1 MAEFATRGTAGTAL
15 GLSIGALGAQ
25 ALTGGFG
32 NLFGG
37 LMGGGCNNWNRQGAV
52 PVCSDDMLVNRYE
65 LALQQEN
72 AALKT
77 QVEMHK
83 AEIYT
88 DNKLEA
94 LNDRY
99 EKRFNCIENQ
109 IAQQTVH
116 NATSDGLIACMAQ
129 QINALQALTKTV
141 IPTASICPEPMARYN
156 SWTAPTTTTP
166 TTT

>member
-25 ALTGGFG
+25 ALTGGLG

-37 LMGGGCNNWNRQGAV
+37 ILGNNNAAMCAENM
-52 PVCSDDMLVNRYE
+52 PVNRYE

-99 EKRFNCIENQ
+99 EKRFGCIENQ
-109 IAQQTVH
+109 IAQQAVH

-129 QINALQALTKTV
+129 QINALQALTKVV

-156 SWTAPTTTTP
+156 SWTAPTTTT
-166 TTT
+166 TTTT

>member
-1 MAEFATRGTAGTAL
+1 MAEFASRGVGVAGLTT
-15 GLSIGALGAQ
+15 GIIGSALGA
-25 ALTGGFG
+25 L
-32 NLFGG
+32 NGG
-37 LMGGGCNNWNRQGAV
+37 LSNALGGMLGNNNAAMCTENM
-52 PVCSDDMLVNRYE
+52 PVNRYE

-99 EKRFNCIENQ
+99 EKRFTCIENQ
-109 IAQQTVH
+109 IAQQAVH

-129 QINALQALTKTV
+129 QINALQGLTRTV

-156 SWTAPTTTTP
+156 SWAAPTTTT
-166 TTT
+166 TTTT

>member
-1 MAEFATRGTAGTAL
+1 MPEFASRGVGGTAL

-25 ALTGGFG
+25 L
-32 NLFGG
+32 L
-37 LMGGGCNNWNRQGAV
+37 GGGIGNILGGALGNGAAVCNENM
-52 PVCSDDMLVNRYE
+52 PVNRYE
-65 LALQQEN
+65 LGLQQEN

-99 EKRFNCIENQ
+99 EHRFRNVESQ
-109 IAQQTVH
+109 IAQQAVH
-116 NATSDGLIACMAQ
+116 NATSDGLITCMAA
-129 QINALQALTKTV
+129 QIAQLQGLTRMV
-141 IPTASICPEPMARYN
+141 IPNSSICPGYGNVTVTPA
-156 SWTAPTTTTP
+156 TPATTTT
-166 TTT
+166 T

>member
-25 ALTGGFG
+25 ALTGGLG

-37 LMGGGCNNWNRQGAV
+37 IMGNNNVQS
-52 PVCSDDMLVNRYE
+52 CSDNMLVNRYE
-65 LALQQEN
+65 LSLQQEN

-94 LNDRY
+94 LNERY
-99 EKRFNCIENQ
+99 ERRFGCLESQ
-109 IAQQTVH
+109 IAQQAVH

-129 QINALQALTKTV
+129 QIAALQGLTKIV

-156 SWTAPTTTTP
+156 SWAAPTTTT